1 MAETLFTIGFHGSMS
16 SIKGLELTCNEN
28 EINLN
33 AKLKSLDTV
42 LKQGGQKITEAVFV
56 KQQGRAG
63 LGKLTIKKTVDGDDP
78 TFRGKA
84 FILTQPVNVSIFRSS

>member
-1 MAETLFTIGFHGSMS
+1 MAETLFTIAFHSSMS

-42 LKQGGQKITEAVFV
+42 LKPGGQKITEAVFV

-63 LGKLTIKKTVDGDDP
+63 LGQLIIKKTVAGDNA
-78 TFRGKA
+78 TFTGKA
-84 FILTQPVNVSIFRSS
+84 FILTQPVNVSVFRS